1 MKASVLAVLGM
12 TMLVAAAPASAQVR
26 FSGSSLGCFG
36 LDCTP
41 GTSAKTGFL
50 NFTGMSFD
58 EQTRNDGHVQ
68 FMLGYFS
75 WDAFIGETYI
85 DSPFTLF
92 LAFTNP
98 TGIYPD
104 PVYYGNAEGVYIRGK
119 LNGAWTATSS
129 LQLTFEPNQREYAFT
144 GGDPDRPG
152 EFTLTLNNM
161 NINPD
166 NRHIIGT
173 VTNATVTPEPMSMIL
188 MGSGL
193 AGLAAARRRRK
204 RQSKDA

>member
-1 MKASVLAVLGM
+1 LKASVLAVLGIM
-12 TMLVAAAPASAQVR
+12 AVAGASPADAQVR
-26 FSGSSLGCFG
+26 FSGSALGCFG
-36 LDCTP
+36 LDCSP
-41 GTSAKTGFL
+41 VNSSETGFL

-58 EQTRNDGHVQ
+58 ETTRNDGRAQ
-68 FMLGYFS
+68 LMFGYFS

-119 LNGAWTATSS
+119 LNGAWTATSD
-129 LQLTFEPNQREYAFT
+129 LQLTFEPNQREYTFT

-173 VTNATVTPEPMSMIL
+173 VTDATVTPEPVSLIL

-204 RQSKDA
+204 RPSSDV